1 MGEGEY
7 ALITYYP
14 LAQLAVFVGAW
25 CAGILTALLVGEVA
39 K

>member
-1 MGEGEY
+1 MEPQY
-7 ALITYYP
+7 AIVTYYP

-25 CAGILTALLVGEVA
+25 CAGILTMLLASQVA